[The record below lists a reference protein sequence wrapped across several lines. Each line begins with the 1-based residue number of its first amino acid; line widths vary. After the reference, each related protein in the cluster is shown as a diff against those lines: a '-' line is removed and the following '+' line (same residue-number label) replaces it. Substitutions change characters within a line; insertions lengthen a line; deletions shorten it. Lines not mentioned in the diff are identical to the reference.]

1 MEETKRIATMVDWLF
16 APEWLTI
23 EEACFLSGWSES
35 AMKEIME
42 EGGVDLND
50 ETALSAAY
58 EKAVEIGEPLSQ
70 NLMKYCRRHGVSPF
84 ARVDAAHQNLRFLVR
99 PPGRKPLLR

>member
-50 ETALSAAY
+50 EGLIERESLYEFNECAAL
-58 EKAVEIGEPLSQ
+58 I
-70 NLMKYCRRHGVSPF
+70 F
-84 ARVDAAHQNLRFLVR
+84 ALE
-99 PPGRKPLLR
+99 